1 MIPHQLNLPPCV
13 DESGHYIVKP
23 NTLFA
28 NRFIIIKLLGQGT
41 FGKVVQCFDKVK
53 NEHVAIKIIRNIQ
66 KYRDA
71 AKIELSVVYTK
82 EIWSR

>member
-1 MIPHQLNLPPCV
+1 M

-66 KYRDA
+66 KYVTRP
-71 AKIELSVVYTK
+71 KLN
-82 EIWSR
+82 